1 MEGIYLYKVKEDLKK
16 LRDFLSEIYNFIDQ
30 TTDEADNY
38 LQTSVELQKTLDEL
52 HHSLQTEPLRS
63 IKETISELRQKLDY
77 LQPLINPSFITE
89 INEQIQKFEN
99 HLQSEIELMD
109 SIRIK
114 IQNDQSLLKQIHQK
128 IQTHRDSLKTKLEPL
143 ESPATIMQRNLSHL
157 EDNLNTQTPN
167 EKINAQIAGDIL
179 ILSLQLAET
188 LFPPEPNKQ
197 PTEDEISIFYKSMSE
212 WIKNL
217 ATYIDKMIDYT
228 HKLPQE
234 EKLTSN
240 LELQKNLEH
249 LYNVFKKAINK
260 RKQKERQKQQ
270 DEKNDQLPEVNNK

>member
-38 LQTSVELQKTLDEL
+38 LQTSLELQKKLEEL
-52 HHSLQTEPLRS
+52 HHSFQTEPLRS

-217 ATYIDKMIDYT
+217 ASYIDKMIDYT

-260 RKQKERQKQQ
+260 RKLKERQKQQ
-270 DEKNDQLPEVNNK
+270 DEKNDQLPEVNSK

>member
-38 LQTSVELQKTLDEL
+38 LQTSLELQKKLEEL

-99 HLQSEIELMD
+99 YLQSEIELMD

-188 LFPPEPNKQ
+188 LFPPEPNEQ

-217 ATYIDKMIDYT
+217 ASYIDKMIDYT

-260 RKQKERQKQQ
+260 RKLKEQQKLQN
-270 DEKNDQLPEVNNK
+270 EKNDQLPEVNSK

>member
-38 LQTSVELQKTLDEL
+38 LQTSVELQKTLEEL
-52 HHSLQTEPLRS
+52 NHSFQTEPLRS

-217 ATYIDKMIDYT
+217 ASYIDKMIDYT

-260 RKQKERQKQQ
+260 RKLKEQQKLQN
-270 DEKNDQLPEVNNK
+270 EKNDQLPEVNSK